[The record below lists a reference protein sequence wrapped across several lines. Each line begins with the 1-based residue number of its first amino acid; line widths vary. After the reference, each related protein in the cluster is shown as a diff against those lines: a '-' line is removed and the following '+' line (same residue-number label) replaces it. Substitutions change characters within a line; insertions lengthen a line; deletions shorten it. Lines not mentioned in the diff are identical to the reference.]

1 MKEER
6 KSNFELLRIISM
18 LMIITWHIIVHG
30 NVLANTQNPILY
42 FLVEILKFIIII
54 HVNLFVLIT
63 GYFNCKSKFKLKKSL
78 KLVLESVF
86 YYLAICIIF
95 QKIGLVKFSAA
106 NWIRNI
112 FVNSY
117 QDYWFLS
124 NYIVLYFLSPY
135 INKFINNSTQKEHK
149 RLLLIMLILFSM
161 IPYLTGNKESGSIF
175 SNNGYTLY
183 NFTFLYIIGAYFRLY
198 PLKNSYHFKK
208 MSTKKYRIVLILI
221 CFCSMITNYLL
232 YKTSFDLSKI
242 SNSFNE
248 VFENFNIESTNYEN
262 PFIILQAVSFFLF
275 FETLNIKNSKIINRI
290 ASTTLGIYMI
300 HDNTLIRGN
309 IYRWLKINNGPIYS
323 TSFIFY
329 ILLSAII
336 IFAVCMIIDFIR
348 QFLVFIIKKTTL
360 YKWLRSKISNA
371 LNDF

>member
-1 MKEER
+1 
-6 KSNFELLRIISM
+6 
-18 LMIITWHIIVHG
+18 MIITWHIIVHG

-42 FLVEILKFIIII
+42 FFSRNIKIYNNYLCKF
-54 HVNLFVLIT
+54 VCTNKR
-63 GYFNCKSKFKLKKSL
+63 YFNCKSKFKLKKSL

-95 QKIGLVKFSAA
+95 QKIGLVKFSTA

-221 CFCSMITNYLL
+221 CFVQWLQITCY
-232 YKTSFDLSKI
+232 
-242 SNSFNE
+242 
-248 VFENFNIESTNYEN
+248 
-262 PFIILQAVSFFLF
+262 
-275 FETLNIKNSKIINRI
+275 
-290 ASTTLGIYMI
+290 
-300 HDNTLIRGN
+300 IR
-309 IYRWLKINNGPIYS
+309 RLWL
-323 TSFIFY
+323 
-329 ILLSAII
+329 
-336 IFAVCMIIDFIR
+336 V
-348 QFLVFIIKKTTL
+348 
-360 YKWLRSKISNA
+360 
-371 LNDF
+371 

>member
-1 MKEER
+1 MKAER

-18 LMIITWHIIVHG
+18 LMIITWHIIFHG

-161 IPYLTGNKESGSIF
+161 IPYLTGNKESGLIF

-221 CFCSMITNYLL
+221 CFCSMLTNYFL

-248 VFENFNIESTNYEN
+248 VFENFIIESTNYEN

-371 LNDF
+371 LKDF